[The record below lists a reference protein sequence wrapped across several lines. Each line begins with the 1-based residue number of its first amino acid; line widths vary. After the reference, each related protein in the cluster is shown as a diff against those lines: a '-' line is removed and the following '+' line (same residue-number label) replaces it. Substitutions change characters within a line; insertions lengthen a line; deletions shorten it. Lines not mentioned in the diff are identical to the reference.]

1 LDNANHP
8 SYKRQITLSKPPE
21 LSWSDYKA
29 LTNRYYQEVETYDWT
44 DTADNLRGPESFLH
58 KYREW
63 WLLKLLRPYLQD
75 NPVAL
80 EVGCGTGLIL
90 RHLPAGSVGL
100 DLNPRNLERLKKYAP
115 GAKGRLC
122 DVEEGI
128 PYPDTTFDLVV
139 AAEVLE
145 HLIYPEKA
153 VSEIYR
159 VLKNGGVL
167 VGSVPRK
174 SLFWK
179 LRFLSITY
187 RSNTRHYKIMEP
199 FHNEMSVGELK
210 DLLNTKFGKTKIY
223 PTITNIFFVA
233 PK

>member
-1 LDNANHP
+1 MDNVSHP
-8 SYKRQITLSKPPE
+8 SYKRQISASKPTQ

-63 WLLKLLRPYLQD
+63 RLLKLLNPYLAN

-90 RHLPAGSVGL
+90 RHLPKGSVGL
-100 DLNPRNLERLKKYAP
+100 DLNPRNLEHLKKYVP
-115 GAKGRLC
+115 GAKGQLC

-128 PYPDTTFDLVV
+128 PYPDAAFDLVV

-145 HLIYPEKA
+145 HLIYPEK
-153 VSEIYR
+153 VVGEIYR
-159 VLKNGGVL
+159 VLKPGGVL
-167 VGSVPRK
+167 VGSVPQR

-187 RSNTRHYKIMEP
+187 HSNNRRYKIKEP
-199 FHNEMSVGELK
+199 FHNEMSVEELN
-210 DLLNTKFGKTKIY
+210 DLLSTSFSKIKIY
-223 PTITNIFFVA
+223 PTVTNIFFVA
-233 PK
+233 SK

>member
-1 LDNANHP
+1 MDNINHP
-8 SYKRQITLSKPPE
+8 SYKRRISESKPTH
-21 LSWSDYKA
+21 LSWPDYKT
-29 LTNRYYQEVETYDWT
+29 LTKRYYQEVETYDWT

-63 WLLKLLRPYLQD
+63 WLLKLLRPYLKST
-75 NPVAL
+75 PLAL

-100 DLNPRNLERLKKYAP
+100 DLNPRNLERLKKYVP
-115 GAKGRLC
+115 EAKGQLC

-128 PYPDTTFDLVV
+128 PYPDATFDLVV

-145 HLIYPEKA
+145 HLIYPEK
-153 VSEIYR
+153 VISEIFR

-167 VGSVPRK
+167 VGSVPRN

-187 RSNTRHYKIMEP
+187 HSNTKHYKIKEP
-199 FHNEMSVGELK
+199 FHNEMSVDDLK
-210 DLLNTKFGKTKIY
+210 NLLGTSFNQIKVH

>member
-1 LDNANHP
+1 MGSVNHP
-8 SYKRQITLSKPPE
+8 SYKQRIAVSKPLE
-21 LSWSDYKA
+21 LSWPDYKA

-63 WLLKLLRPYLQD
+63 WLLKLLRPYLKN

-90 RHLPAGSVGL
+90 RHLPAGAIGL
-100 DLNPRNLERLKKYAP
+100 DLNPRNLERLKRYVP
-115 GAKGRLC
+115 EAKGQLC
-122 DVEEGI
+122 DVEAGI
-128 PYPDTTFDLVV
+128 PYPDASFDLVV

-145 HLIYPEKA
+145 HLIYPEKV
-153 VSEIYR
+153 VSEIRR
-159 VLKNGGVL
+159 VLKPGGVL

-174 SLFWK
+174 SWFWK

-187 RSNTRHYKIMEP
+187 HSNTRHYKIQEP
-199 FHNEMSVGELK
+199 FHNEMLVNELD
-210 DLLNTKFGKTKIY
+210 DLLHTSFSQIKVY

-233 PK
+233 TK

>member
-1 LDNANHP
+1 M
-8 SYKRQITLSKPPE
+8 
-21 LSWSDYKA
+21 
-29 LTNRYYQEVETYDWT
+29 
-44 DTADNLRGPESFLH
+44 
-58 KYREW
+58 
-63 WLLKLLRPYLQD
+63 
-75 NPVAL
+75 AL

-100 DLNPRNLERLKKYAP
+100 DLNPRNLERLKKYVP

-128 PYPDTTFDLVV
+128 PYPDATFDLVV

-145 HLIYPEKA
+145 HLIYPEK
-153 VSEIYR
+153 VIGEIYR

-167 VGSVPRK
+167 IGSVPRK

-187 RSNTRHYKIMEP
+187 HSNTRHYKIKEP
-199 FHNEMSVGELK
+199 FHNEMLANELK
-210 DLLNTKFGKTKIY
+210 DLLHTSFSQTKIY
-223 PTITNIFFVA
+223 PTISNIFFIV